1 MAPGTSTPTEAR
13 NLAAQYDF
21 WPADRVRAAAKA
33 GVRLTVTG
41 ELATVTLDRPEKR
54 NAMTPSMWWQLAQIG
69 RALPASVRAVLLC
82 AEGTS
87 FSSGLDRSMFVGE
100 DPVNGAPAT
109 KTLLDLGRSDEHDAD
124 LTIAAFQEA
133 FTWWRRPDLLTVA
146 AVQGHAVGA
155 GFQLALACDLRIVAE
170 DAKFAMREIS
180 LGLVPDLG
188 GTKPLTALVGYAR
201 ALEICATGRWVEAA
215 EAERIGLANRV
226 VPVAGLRMDAE
237 VFLRELLAAD
247 RDALIETKSLLQGA
261 IDRDYEAQCAA
272 ERAAQ
277 VRRIRAL
284 AALSPEAPKSAP
296 PVAERPSLPPPPAEP
311 WSPEP
316 ASV

>member
-1 MAPGTSTPTEAR
+1 MVPGTTTPTPSAAPEAT
-13 NLAAQYDF
+13 AEYDF
-21 WPADRVRAAAKA
+21 WPAERVRAAAKA
-33 GVRLTVTG
+33 GVRLTVAG
-41 ELATVTLDRPEKR
+41 ELATVTLDRAEKR

-69 RALPASVRAVLLC
+69 RALPPVVRAVLLC
-82 AEGTS
+82 AEGVS
-87 FSSGLDRSMFVGE
+87 FSAGLDRTMFVAE
-100 DPVNGAPAT
+100 DPGSAGPVT
-109 KTLLDLGRSDEHDAD
+109 KTLLDLGRGDPHDAE

-133 FTWWRRPDLLTVA
+133 FTWWRRPDLITVA

-170 DAKFAMREIS
+170 DVKFAMREIT

-226 VPVAGLRMDAE
+226 VPVAGLRMNAE

-247 RDALIETKSLLQGA
+247 RDALIETKALLEGA
-261 IDRDYEAQCAA
+261 ADRDYEAQCAA
-272 ERAAQ
+272 ERTAQ

-284 AALSPEAPKSAP
+284 AALAP
-296 PVAERPSLPPPPAEP
+296 
-311 WSPEP
+311 
-316 ASV
+316 

>member
-1 MAPGTSTPTEAR
+1 MVPATTTTPTTAPDP
-13 NLAAQYDF
+13 AAGYDF
-21 WPADRVRAAAKA
+21 WPAERVRAAAKA
-33 GVRLTVTG
+33 GVRLTVAG
-41 ELATVTLDRPEKR
+41 ELATVVLDRPEKR
-54 NAMTPSMWWQLAQIG
+54 NAMTPSLWWQLAQIG
-69 RALPASVRAVLLC
+69 RALPPSVRAVLLC
-82 AEGTS
+82 AEGVS
-87 FSSGLDRSMFVGE
+87 FSAGLDRSMFVAQ
-100 DPVNGAPAT
+100 DPSAGPAT
-109 KTLLDLGRSDEHDAD
+109 KTLLDLGRGDPHDAE

-133 FTWWRRPDLLTVA
+133 FTWWRRPDLITLA

-170 DAKFAMREIS
+170 DVKFAMREIT

-226 VPVAGLRMDAE
+226 VPAAGLRMNAE

-247 RDALIETKSLLQGA
+247 RDALIETKSLLEGA
-261 IDRDYEAQCAA
+261 ADRDYEAQCAA

-284 AALSPEAPKSAP
+284 AALA
-296 PVAERPSLPPPPAEP
+296 P
-311 WSPEP
+311 WSSES
-316 ASV
+316 A